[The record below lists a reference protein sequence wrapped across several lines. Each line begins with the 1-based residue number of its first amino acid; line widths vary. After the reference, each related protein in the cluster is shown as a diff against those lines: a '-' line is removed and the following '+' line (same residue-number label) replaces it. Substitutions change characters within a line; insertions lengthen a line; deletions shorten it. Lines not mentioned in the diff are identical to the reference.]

1 MTSAPIFLY
10 GTLLDPAV
18 LARRGGDARLARRM
32 VPAILLGHRRVAL
45 RGAPWPTLRADPR
58 GAVAGEVIRP
68 PAAALRRLAAYE
80 GADYRLCPVRVL
92 TPRGPLRARAWIAPA
107 WRAGAAPWP

>member
-1 MTSAPIFLY
+1 MSAPIFLY
-10 GTLLDPAV
+10 GTLLDPTV

-45 RGAPWPTLRADPR
+45 RGTPWPTLRPDR
-58 GAVAGEVIRP
+58 QGAVAGEVIRP

-80 GADYRLCPVRVL
+80 GAEYRLCPVRVL
-92 TPRGPLRARAWIAPA
+92 TPRGPLRARAWMAPP
-107 WRAGAAPWP
+107 WRADAAPWP